1 MSDPVKKPRGAK
13 AEKVVQKVE
22 VMRYTLTEGEARK
35 LYKVMDGGF
44 SLSGAF
50 KQEKLLK
57 SFVELRTEVRLK
69 DSFEYVVDT
78 TKITAPVVIVKD
90 FPPPVEK
97 KAAAPR
103 KPKAAADLPK
113 VPVKPKA

>member
-13 AEKVVQKVE
+13 AAKVVQKVE
-22 VMRYTLTEGEARK
+22 VMRFSLTEGEAKR
-35 LYKVMDGGF
+35 LYKVMDQGF
-44 SLSGAF
+44 SLTASF

-57 SFVELRTEVRLK
+57 SFVELRTETRLK

-78 TKITAPVVIVKD
+78 TKITAPSVVVKD
-90 FPPPVEK
+90 FPPPAEK
-97 KAAAPR
+97 KAPTPR

-113 VPVKPKA
+113 IAAKPKA